1 MGWIRSK
8 GFLLVSASVLLVVVG
23 LLAFGEQAQAR
34 RGHYHLDGGR
44 GWGLP
49 SAVSLDASHVQP
61 RQPLQSK
68 LVITFDQS
76 EGIAETFIHLSE
88 ASLPQ
93 SLTPL
98 VWFRLRP
105 PPFAS

>member
-1 MGWIRSK
+1 VGWIRSRQ
-8 GFLLVSASVLLVVVG
+8 FLLVSASALLVVVG

-49 SAVSLDASHVQP
+49 SAVSLDASHAQP

-68 LVITFDQS
+68 LVVTFDRS
-76 EGIAETFIHLSE
+76 EDITETFIYLSE

-93 SLTPL
+93 NLTPL
-98 VWFRLRP
+98 IWFRLRP
-105 PPFAS
+105 PPLAS